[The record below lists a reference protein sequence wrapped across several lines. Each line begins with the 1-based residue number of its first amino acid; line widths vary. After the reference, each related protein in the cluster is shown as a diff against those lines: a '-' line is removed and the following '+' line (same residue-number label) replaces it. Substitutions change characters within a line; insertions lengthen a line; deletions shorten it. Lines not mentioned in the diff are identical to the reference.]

1 MHLSSDLCENHLL
14 FFSRYFNPN
23 PPKGN
28 VDDECSSEIRP
39 VVSPVLEQNLPAKVS
54 LQNIEQDKAPSSND
68 PWVRR
73 YDQSISIESIS
84 NPEQIS
90 HQRRRSIQYE
100 TRPYYRS
107 ISSASDDCL
116 SPQAR
121 QSLINAI
128 DKDIEY
134 VESRLRGQTTIS
146 LPNAHS
152 TAFTQTIHWR
162 PISTRTYPNIPNE
175 SKYSTANRSD
185 LNGTTISAKALLN
198 QHKKESVK
206 ATKRRIDKMK
216 DQKAAK
222 TLR

>member
-1 MHLSSDLCENHLL
+1 MYERENNKGKFHLL
-14 FFSRYFNPN
+14 FVSRYFNPN
-23 PPKGN
+23 PTKTN
-28 VDDECSSEIRP
+28 VDEECSSEIRP
-39 VVSPVLEQNLPAKVS
+39 VVSPVIDTDCNGKVNNEQNKP
-54 LQNIEQDKAPSSND
+54 ISSND

-84 NPEQIS
+84 NPEQVLP
-90 HQRRRSIQYE
+90 RRRSIQYE

-116 SPQAR
+116 SPQTR
-121 QSLINAI
+121 QTLINAI

-152 TAFTQTIHWR
+152 TTFTQTINWR
-162 PISTRTYPNIPNE
+162 QISTRTYPNIPVSND
-175 SKYSTANRSD
+175 SKYSTNNRSD

-198 QHKKESVK
+198 QQKKESVK
-206 ATKRRIDKMK
+206 ASKRRIDKMK

>member
-1 MHLSSDLCENHLL
+1 MS
-14 FFSRYFNPN
+14 
-23 PPKGN
+23 PPM
-28 VDDECSSEIRP
+28 
-39 VVSPVLEQNLPAKVS
+39 EQNLGDCYSNNNNDNHAKVS
-54 LQNIEQDKAPSSND
+54 LANDGSNNEQNKSTGSTD

-73 YDQSISIESIS
+73 YDPSVSIESIS
-84 NPEQIS
+84 SPEQLR
-90 HQRRRSIQYE
+90 QRQRSVQYE

-121 QSLINAI
+121 QTLIHAI

-134 VESRLRGQTTIS
+134 VESRLRGQTTVS

-152 TAFTQTIHWR
+152 TAFNQTINWR
-162 PISTRTYPNIPNE
+162 QISTRTYPNIPASNDG
-175 SKYSTANRSD
+175 KYPTTKAET
-185 LNGTTISAKALLN
+185 NGTTTLSAKILLN
-198 QHKKESVK
+198 NHKKESVK
-206 ATKRRIDKMK
+206 TTKRRLDKMK